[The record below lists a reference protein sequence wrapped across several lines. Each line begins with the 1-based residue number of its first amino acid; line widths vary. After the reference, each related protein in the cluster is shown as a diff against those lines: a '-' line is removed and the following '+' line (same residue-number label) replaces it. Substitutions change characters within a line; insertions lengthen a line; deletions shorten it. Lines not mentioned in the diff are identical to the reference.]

1 MQCELRALSESSA
14 PLLRLFQQLE
24 QQLADLSH
32 SLQLVQKLACLTVAL
47 TGSTDLP
54 VPTSGQCGELSLVVA
69 EDADDLSAVG
79 ASAQAIVHADDKLAA
94 VAGDGPGA
102 A

>member
-1 MQCELRALSESSA
+1 M
-14 PLLRLFQQLE
+14 
-24 QQLADLSH
+24 
-32 SLQLVQKLACLTVAL
+32 QKLACLTVAL

-54 VPTSGQCGELSLVVA
+54 VPTSGQCGKLSRAAV

-102 A
+102 AWTALALLVVGTVEPVHRFALAVGALESF